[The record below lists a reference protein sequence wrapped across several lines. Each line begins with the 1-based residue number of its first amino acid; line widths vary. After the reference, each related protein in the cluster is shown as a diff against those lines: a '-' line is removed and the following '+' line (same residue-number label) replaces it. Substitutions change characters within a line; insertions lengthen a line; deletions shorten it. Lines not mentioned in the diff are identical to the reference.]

1 MPSKRPTSSMAIR
14 TDLFKGSLLRV
25 RGGQV
30 ICAAGWPRREQGA
43 CPPFRRL
50 RHAPVSVTADFVV
63 ALRNTMNTSRAVF
76 ARMLHVPAR
85 TVERWEQGRGAISG
99 PAALLMML
107 AAKYPDTLKRIERA
121 VEEGPNRAEA

>member
-1 MPSKRPTSSMAIR
+1 MKKKTKAKTKKLSPLAADIVGAFKDIQAEREGKLTLRRTTIERP
-14 TDLFKGSLLRV
+14 D
-25 RGGQV
+25 
-30 ICAAGWPRREQGA
+30 
-43 CPPFRRL
+43 
-50 RHAPVSVTADFVV
+50 PVSVTADFVV
-63 ALRNTMNTSRAVF
+63 ALRNAMNMSRAVF

-121 VEEGPNRAEA
+121 VEEGPGQAGA